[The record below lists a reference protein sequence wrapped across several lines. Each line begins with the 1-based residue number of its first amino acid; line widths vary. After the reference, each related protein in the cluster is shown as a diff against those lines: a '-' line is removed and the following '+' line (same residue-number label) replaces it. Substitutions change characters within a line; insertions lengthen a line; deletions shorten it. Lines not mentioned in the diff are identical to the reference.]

1 MMTKENGVTLVAL
14 VMTIILLLILVSI
27 GGTLGIGTVKMASFT
42 QFKKE
47 LEVIQDKVNEYNQYN
62 QYDKLDEDESVR
74 LLTKKEKSKCSDILK
89 QSNVMFEEKFE
100 KKSEAEK
107 NEIIN
112 GFRYINKDF
121 INKKF
126 KLDNITREYFV
137 NFKYRY
143 VIFPDGYEYEGT
155 KYYMI
160 NQIEGEIYN
169 VEYKNKNS
177 NTGSFKVTEEKIG
190 DKYKINVYDINYDGY
205 VNEWQVK
212 YKLDGDSYWKTS
224 NEMTFYVKEDG
235 KYNIKVVHGDEI
247 DLGSQNVFAFNYYNG
262 VNSPK
267 ILQGMTPIKFTEPTD
282 TKEGTIVTTTVSDSN
297 WYSYDTEKKKWANAQ
312 TEDGSMWV
320 WIPRYAYKINSSKQT
335 CDIVFL
341 IGTTDNYYDEEGKIQ
356 TAKRQENENEKI
368 DTTTGYTVHPA
379 FTDESSIGYANG
391 GWDKELSGIWVAKF
405 EAGYA
410 TSNGNSAPKIASS
423 VNYSQTSVWIS
434 GYETGTGEGTASA
447 RNWIDRVYGSTTTAI
462 KYPTFQGLAYS
473 MNYINHNDAFSI
485 SRALTESG
493 NIYGLSSSS
502 TDSHLMKNSEWG
514 AVAYLAQSKYGLK
527 GTNIY
532 INNVNLHSSTGAQ
545 SVYAITGCAT
555 ATADADQVVTEMD
568 TTTKR
573 PKATNVYTWTQ
584 ASGTKASTTGTIYG
598 IYDMSGGTWE
608 RTAAIVNN
616 GNLTTFGKS
625 LMNSLIN
632 GKSSKYVTVYPYDSS
647 VDKTGANSDTASEKN
662 YEKNTRIYGDGIRET
677 STAGTGKTSWYT
689 DHSCFPAVGSPFFL
703 RGGALWDGEDAGLF
717 YFFRGSGASAYGGG
731 FRAALVA
738 K

>member
-1 MMTKENGVTLVAL
+1 MITKENGVTLVAL

-62 QYDKLDEDESVR
+62 QYDKLDEDKSVR
-74 LLTKKEKSKCSDILK
+74 SLTEKEKSKCSDILK
-89 QSNVMFEEKFE
+89 QPNVMFEEKFE
-100 KKSEAEK
+100 EKSEAEK
-107 NEIIN
+107 KEIID
-112 GFRYINKDF
+112 GFIYINKDF

-160 NQIEGEIYN
+160 NQIKGEIYN

-190 DKYKINVYDINYDGY
+190 DKYKINVSNINYDGY

-212 YKLDGDSYWKTS
+212 YKLEGDSYWKTS

-282 TKEGTIVTTTVSDSN
+282 TEEGTIVTTTVSDSTSTD
-297 WYSYDTEKKKWANAQ
+297 WYDYESKKWANAQ
-312 TEDGSMWV
+312 TQDGSMWV
-320 WIPRYAYKINSSKQT
+320 WIPRYAYKINKSSQT

-341 IGTTDNYYDEEGKIQ
+341 IGTTDNYYDGEGKIQ

-410 TSNGNSAPKIASS
+410 TSNGN
-423 VNYSQTSVWIS
+423 
-434 GYETGTGEGTASA
+434 
-447 RNWIDRVYGSTTTAI
+447 GSTTAI

-514 AVAYLAQSKYGLK
+514 AVAYLAQSEYGLN

-545 SVYAITGCAT
+545 SVYAITGCAA

-647 VDKTGANSDTASEKN
+647 VDTTGENSDTASEKN
-662 YEKNTRIYGDGIRET
+662 YAKNTRIYGDGIRET
-677 STAGTGKTSWYT
+677 STTGTGKTSWYT

-731 FRAALVA
+731 FRASLVA